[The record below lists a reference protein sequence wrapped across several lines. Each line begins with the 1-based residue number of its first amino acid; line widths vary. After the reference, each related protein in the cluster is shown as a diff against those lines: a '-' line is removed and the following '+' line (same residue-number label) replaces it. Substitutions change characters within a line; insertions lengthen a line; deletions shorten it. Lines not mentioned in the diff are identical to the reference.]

1 MKRLSLALP
10 VLALLCATGASA
22 ADLPDK
28 QALDEAIRSY
38 LLEHPEVIIES
49 LQNYE
54 AKERAEQEKAA
65 ADALETHKDRLYNDP
80 MTPVTGNPDGDVTVV
95 EFFDYQCGYCKR
107 TLQNVLDLQE
117 EDPKLRFVWKELPIL
132 GPASE
137 FAARAAMAAKKQ
149 GKYMDFHTAVMG
161 ARGRLTP
168 ELVMALASKAGID
181 TERLKKDMDDPAITK
196 YLQDTLLLA
205 QQLGITGTPGFVIG
219 GKLVPG
225 ALNKDRMK
233 QLVEDARAAG

>member
-1 MKRLSLALP
+1 MKRLLLALP
-10 VLALLCATGASA
+10 AVALLCATNAPA
-22 ADLPDK
+22 ADLPEK
-28 QALDEAIRSY
+28 QALDAAIRSY

-54 AKERAEQEKAA
+54 AKERAQQEQAA
-65 ADALETHKDRLYNDP
+65 AEALETHKDRIYDDP

-107 TLQNVLDLQE
+107 TLQNVLELQK

-137 FAARAAMAAKKQ
+137 FAAHAAMAAKKQ
-149 GKYMDFHTAVMG
+149 GKYMEFHTAVMG

-168 ELVMALASKAGID
+168 ELVMALAGKAGVD
-181 TERLKKDMDDPAITK
+181 VERMKKDMDDPAITK

-205 QQLGITGTPGFVIG
+205 QQLGITGTPGFIIG
-219 GKLVPG
+219 GKLMPG
-225 ALNKDRMK
+225 AISKEQMK
-233 QLVEDARAAG
+233 QLVEEARAAG